1 MAREYVYGSAARAVE
16 PRVRREF
23 YKEAPIQRNK
33 QKTVHLTPLYVII
46 LSVVVLLFMG
56 VSMMNI
62 HLRSEVIALRNQKG
76 NLTGEL
82 EKVTRSNDLYYDS
95 IMSNVDVKAIEQI
108 AILDLGMKMAESGQI
123 VAYSG
128 DIEDYVKQ
136 YSDLPK

>member
-1 MAREYVYGSAARAVE
+1 
-16 PRVRREF
+16 
-23 YKEAPIQRNK
+23 
-33 QKTVHLTPLYVII
+33 
-46 LSVVVLLFMG
+46 
-56 VSMMNI
+56 MMNI